1 MEHRRFLTHP
11 EAHRPF
17 VDGDLIGRI
26 GGRDKVDAL
35 IDRLYDRIEAGL
47 ALRPLFGRHLR
58 NERDGQKR
66 FFTAWLGG
74 DGGYSERAYLPLK
87 HRHDLLPITAMLA
100 ERWLAHLRGSL
111 DLTVSDALARETIY
125 EQVRL
130 LYQRT
135 PKMRTRL
142 GASM

>member
-1 MEHRRFLTHP
+1 
-11 EAHRPF
+11 
-17 VDGDLIGRI
+17 
-26 GGRDKVDAL
+26 
-35 IDRLYDRIEAGL
+35 
-47 ALRPLFGRHLR
+47 
-58 NERDGQKR
+58 
-66 FFTAWLGG
+66 
-74 DGGYSERAYLPLK
+74 
-87 HRHDLLPITAMLA
+87 MLA
-100 ERWLAHLRGSL
+100 ERWLAHFRGSL

>member
-35 IDRLYDRIEAGL
+35 IDRLYDRIEADP

-74 DGGYSERAYLPLK
+74 DGGYSDARICRSSIATISCRSHLCS
-87 HRHDLLPITAMLA
+87 RRGGWRIFG
-100 ERWLAHLRGSL
+100 AHS
-111 DLTVSDALARETIY
+111 T
-125 EQVRL
+125 
-130 LYQRT
+130 
-135 PKMRTRL
+135 
-142 GASM
+142 